1 MDRFSSGDVIAFTA
15 ALAIVVILFVDYE
28 KAAMRMLLSKK
39 LISEAQ
45 YKGRVS
51 KLVRWALGLLTVA
64 VFVAYA
70 VQEYCIR

>member
-1 MDRFSSGDVIAFTA
+1 MKSLSSGDVIAFTA

-28 KAAMRMLLSKK
+28 KATMRSLLNKK

-51 KLVRWALGLLTVA
+51 KLVRWSLGLFTVA